1 VPILPGSQ
9 IPALNTWVLMM
20 LAAVLGAIAL
30 VRRT

>member
-9 IPALNTWVLMM
+9 IPAFSTWMLVM
-20 LAAVLGAIAL
+20 LAAVLTLMAL